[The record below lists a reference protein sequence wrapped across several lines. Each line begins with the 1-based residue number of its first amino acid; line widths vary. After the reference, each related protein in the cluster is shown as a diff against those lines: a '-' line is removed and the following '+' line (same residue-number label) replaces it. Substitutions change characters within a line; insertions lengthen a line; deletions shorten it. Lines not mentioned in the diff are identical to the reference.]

1 MQAGKTY
8 RNIYAYLAEVNAPIP
23 PEEAAR
29 AAVAEQRL
37 FDTFVTGHLKA
48 CAAAACNMP
57 ARRTFAAPALVP
69 EPAARSLAHPA
80 GRLPDFDIF

>member
-1 MQAGKTY
+1 MQYGKTY
-8 RNIYAYLAEVNAPIP
+8 GSIYAYLAEVNAPVT

-57 ARRTFAAPALVP
+57 ARRTFTAPATVP
-69 EPAARSLAHPA
+69 EPAARSLAHPV
-80 GRLPDFDIF
+80 GRLPDYDIF

>member
-1 MQAGKTY
+1 MQYGKTY
-8 RNIYAYLAEVNAPIP
+8 SNIHAYLAEVNAPVP

-37 FDTFVTGHLKA
+37 FDTFVTGHLQA

-57 ARRTFAAPALVP
+57 ARRTFTAPTSAP
-69 EPAARSLAHPA
+69 EPAAQSLAHPV